1 MNPGKEICK
10 ELKELRKQI
19 AEENGTLSMV
29 FIKVCFAVVVMC
41 YFVGMISCRSGV
53 QTDNAVAQTDD
64 IPDISSESVPEKSL
78 DTLWSGDRSYW
89 EIKQQYEENGRTV
102 LYRSCTFGD
111 MEDDDIEESIL
122 SYYLL
127 SRGTAAYNNCLR
139 TMQTGSAAD
148 CPEML
153 EESDDMIP
161 VRLGDMPRRWY
172 TVRKYH
178 GKPYLFRE
186 CVFSGKYLSDV
197 AFVETGCD
205 CWSYTLKGVEKTADG
220 SFKFLFVDKDT
231 VVTAKMELVDKDNGL
246 FRYSGNGGGLFTTDS
261 HVRNYDIIMMEG
273 YPVASVDNMK
283 FDK

>member
-1 MNPGKEICK
+1 
-10 ELKELRKQI
+10 
-19 AEENGTLSMV
+19 
-29 FIKVCFAVVVMC
+29 
-41 YFVGMISCRSGV
+41 
-53 QTDNAVAQTDD
+53 
-64 IPDISSESVPEKSL
+64 
-78 DTLWSGDRSYW
+78 
-89 EIKQQYEENGRTV
+89 
-102 LYRSCTFGD
+102 
-111 MEDDDIEESIL
+111 
-122 SYYLL
+122 
-127 SRGTAAYNNCLR
+127 
-139 TMQTGSAAD
+139 MQTGSAAD

-161 VRLGDMPRRWY
+161 VRLGDVPRRWY

-197 AFVETGCD
+197 ALVETGCD

-261 HVRNYDIIMMEG
+261 HVRNYDIIMLEG